1 MITSFKIIEK
11 RNLWF
16 SVSALFIIVG
26 FSLMAYRGLN
36 SNPALNLG
44 IDFAGG
50 SSLILKF
57 EELNTSYKTNSGNS
71 VSNQEINLDF
81 IQKIRHFLKELG
93 LEKSAIQITQD
104 REVLIKTLLMDSHE
118 QQNIL
123 NALKDKFG
131 QLEVL
136 EIDFIGPTIGQELR
150 ERSLW
155 IILFVTISLLL
166 YITWRF
172 EFSYGLA
179 ALLALIHDTLIVI
192 SFSAIFN
199 IEITTAFVAALLTVL
214 GYSINDTIVIFDR
227 IRENVNLF
235 RKKHFSMTDIAN
247 IALNQTII
255 RTINTSVTTI
265 LVIGSLLFLGGTTI
279 KGFCLVLLVGILAG
293 TYSSLF
299 IASPFLVMLN
309 TKAKADN

>member
-199 IEITTAFVAALLTVL
+199 AKSYLLNFSSEL
-214 GYSINDTIVIFDR
+214 KLR
-227 IRENVNLF
+227 I
-235 RKKHFSMTDIAN
+235 
-247 IALNQTII
+247 
-255 RTINTSVTTI
+255 
-265 LVIGSLLFLGGTTI
+265 
-279 KGFCLVLLVGILAG
+279 
-293 TYSSLF
+293 
-299 IASPFLVMLN
+299 P
-309 TKAKADN
+309 